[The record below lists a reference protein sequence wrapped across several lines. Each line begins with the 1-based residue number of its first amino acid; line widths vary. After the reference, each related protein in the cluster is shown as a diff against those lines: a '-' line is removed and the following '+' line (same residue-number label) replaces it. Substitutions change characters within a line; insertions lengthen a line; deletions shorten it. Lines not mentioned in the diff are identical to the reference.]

1 MSAPYAWSP
10 PPAVVTAGNLA
21 RVAHA
26 YAPETQAGEQRE
38 PLPALVALRDALV
51 PIWPG
56 VTSGGMRRDGAR
68 IWTVNRD
75 PHKAGIAVDFMVA
88 AGPLRNA
95 NGDALANFL
104 AFNAERLGLQY
115 VLWRRVELSMSPYG
129 PRWENYTGTDPHD
142 DHVHVELSPAAR
154 AWSYAEMT
162 ARVHAALRDAQPKSR
177 APQVAAAVAGG
188 VGAAGVLALILRA
201 FLRR

>member
-1 MSAPYAWSP
+1 MSTSHAWTP

-26 YAPETQAGEQRE
+26 YAPETGPGEQRE
-38 PLPALVALRDALV
+38 PLPALMALRDALV

-56 VTSGGMRRDGAR
+56 VTSGGMRRDTAR
-68 IWTVNRD
+68 IWTVSRD
-75 PHKAGIAVDFMVA
+75 PHKAGLAIDFMVSF
-88 AGPLRNA
+88 GTLRNLH
-95 NGDALANFL
+95 GDALANFL

-154 AWSYAEMT
+154 GWSYAEMT
-162 ARVHAALRDAQPKSR
+162 ARVHAALRDAQPR
-177 APQVAAAVAGG
+177 HNAPKVAAAVAGG
-188 VGAAGVLALILRA
+188 LGAAGLIALIVRA
-201 FLRR
+201 IGRR